1 MSRASNLKRKQKR
14 KQSKLSSSYNVPSMS
29 GESWSE
35 IEVATT
41 ITHLFDELL
50 NIGAVVSG
58 KVFSIGS
65 DNLDSQTR
73 KSVMSTIELY
83 SEATKKMEE
92 NTAWLGS
99 VFEANEKTVQPPSRD
114 AKMFAKTSE
123 MIEYFKFVLA
133 RFNALLPKLESPSA
147 VRPKEEVP
155 LPSL

>member
-1 MSRASNLKRKQKR
+1 MY
-14 KQSKLSSSYNVPSMS
+14 QSHREQPEALCQLHRRLHGHRPQAV
-29 GESWSE
+29 GER
-35 IEVATT
+35 VCLQ
-41 ITHLFDELL
+41 LFDELL

-99 VFEANEKTVQPPSRD
+99 VFEANEKTVQPPSQD
-114 AKMFAKTSE
+114 AKMCAKTSE